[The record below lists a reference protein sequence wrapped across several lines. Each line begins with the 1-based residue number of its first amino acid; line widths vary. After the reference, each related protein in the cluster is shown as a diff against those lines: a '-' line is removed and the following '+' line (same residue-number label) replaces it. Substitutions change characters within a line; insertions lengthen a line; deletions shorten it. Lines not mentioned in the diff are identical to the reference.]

1 MSEFLWRI
9 VAFIVSRKTVADWLI
24 RRAERTPYLH
34 IHSKQ
39 DGSLYM
45 GRWWLFNPYPREDEN
60 QAQAWRK
67 SWRGKLP
74 SARIHHICRPDME
87 RDEHSHPWD
96 ARTFVLR
103 NWYHEVRGNRF
114 FIRKAGDTATL
125 RYGEFHRITT
135 VPEGGVWTLFIT
147 WPKQGSWGFK
157 VGEKVVPWRKY
168 LNEV

>member
-1 MSEFLWRI
+1 VTVKATMRQRKSRMSGPPRALVDAPLNGFPIPCAVYRI
-9 VAFIVSRKTVADWLI
+9 TTVP
-24 RRAERTPYLH
+24 E
-34 IHSKQ
+34 
-39 DGSLYM
+39 G
-45 GRWWLFNPYPREDEN
+45 EN

-157 VGEKVVPWRKY
+157 VGDKVVPWREY